1 MHHLDFEKIVDRIGS
16 KYEAV
21 ARMSIKARRIADGE
35 MPEANTTN
43 DKVSSMAM
51 NEYLREKQE
60 DGEKP
65 AEEKK

>member
-1 MHHLDFEKIVDRIGS
+1 MHHLDFEKIVDKIGS

-21 ARMSIKARRIADGE
+21 ARMSIKARRIADDE
-35 MPEANTTN
+35 MLEANTS
-43 DKVSSMAM
+43 DKVSTMAM

-60 DGEKP
+60 EGEKP